1 MPAMYLGKPI
11 DGMTDTEVFEA
22 AASMRNS
29 LQRYNERREQMA
41 KNAAIQGHRINKVFG
56 DKELPPMNPFFKE
69 TLDNLEN
76 EVKKRTGV
84 K

>member
-1 MPAMYLGKPI
+1 MMYLGKRI
-11 DGMTDTEVFEA
+11 DEMTDTEVFA
-22 AASMRNS
+22 ATASMQNS
-29 LQRYNERREQMA
+29 LQRWNERRELMA
-41 KNAAIQGHRINKVFG
+41 KNAATPGHRINKMFPDG
-56 DKELPPMNPFFKE
+56 ALPEMNPFFKE

>member
-11 DGMTDTEVFEA
+11 DGMTDTEVFTA

-29 LQRYNERREQMA
+29 LQRYNERRELMN
-41 KNAAIQGHRINKVFG
+41 KNAAIQGHRINKIFA

>member
-1 MPAMYLGKPI
+1 MIAMYLGKPI
-11 DGMTDTEVFEA
+11 ADMNDADVFA
-22 AASMRNS
+22 ATASMRNS
-29 LQRYNERREQMA
+29 LQRYNERCELMA
-41 KNAAIQGHRINKVFG
+41 KNAAIQGHRINKMFG

>member
-1 MPAMYLGKPI
+1 MTATYLGKSI
-11 DGMTDTEVFEA
+11 DGMTDTEVFAA

-29 LQRYNERREQMA
+29 LQRYNERRELMT
-41 KNAAIQGHRINKVFG
+41 KGAATPGHRINKMFA
-56 DKELPPMNPFFKE
+56 DKELPEMNPFFKE

>member
-1 MPAMYLGKPI
+1 MMYLGKRI
-11 DGMTDTEVFEA
+11 DEMTDTEVFA
-22 AASMRNS
+22 ATASMQNS
-29 LQRYNERREQMA
+29 LQRWNQRRELMV
-41 KNAAIQGHRINKVFG
+41 KHAATPGHRINKMFSDGV
-56 DKELPPMNPFFKE
+56 LPEMNPFFKE